1 MNHDKIYPFNC
12 IISTMTKILTLL
24 FAFLTS
30 TITTAQPIS
39 IGERINFDSKI
50 LNQNREFLI
59 YTPPSYNHN
68 NSEKFPVLYLI
79 DADYNFHYLTGL
91 IELLSSVSANIPEM
105 IVVGI
110 SGKGT
115 NTYRKQSK
123 PPFKTKD
130 KGSADVTMKFIN
142 TEVIPF
148 IDSHY
153 KTNSYRILAGHSIG
167 GLFTTYA
174 MLHHNNMFET
184 FIAVSPSLW
193 WEDELVKKNTLNYFK
208 KDKPKINTNY
218 YISLADEKG
227 MGVHDFVEMMQHNAP
242 RTLNMKFKHFPEET
256 HGSVGLP
263 TYRWAL
269 QDLFTDYKPKD
280 GSFKDA
286 KAIEDYYNLVKDKYK
301 TPFHISAGFMR
312 NTAYAHSKD
321 KKTRLSIEQAFEKYF
336 PNQTDEFRNIQ
347 IEGLIGAGKLKQAE
361 KILNRALKS
370 DKNNFETLTNQSRLL
385 QKQKKTG
392 KALKVIN
399 QAIEIAQSKNIRQWL
414 MNELIE
420 QKEGLE

>member
-1 MNHDKIYPFNC
+1 
-12 IISTMTKILTLL
+12 L
-24 FAFLTS
+24 
-30 TITTAQPIS
+30 
-39 IGERINFDSKI
+39 
-50 LNQNREFLI
+50 
-59 YTPPSYNHN
+59 
-68 NSEKFPVLYLI
+68 V

-115 NTYRKQSK
+115 ATYRKQSK

-130 KGSADVTMKFIN
+130 KGSADVTIKFIN

-174 MLHHNNMFET
+174 MLHHNTQFDT

-208 KDKPKINTNY
+208 KDKPEINTNY
-218 YISLADEKG
+218 YLSLADEKG
-227 MGVHDFVEMMQHNAP
+227 MGVHGFVEMMQYNAP
-242 RTLNMKFKHFPEET
+242 RTLKMKFKHFPEET

-263 TYRWAL
+263 SYRWAL
-269 QDLFTDYKPKD
+269 QDLFADYKPK
-280 GSFKDA
+280 GVSFTDA
-286 KAIEDYYNLVKDKYK
+286 KAVEDYYNLMKTKYK

-321 KKTRLSIEQAFEKYF
+321 KKARLEIEQAFEKYF

-347 IEGLIGAGKLKQAE
+347 IEGLIGAGKLIQAKE
-361 KILNRALKS
+361 ILNRALKS
-370 DKNNFETLTNQSRLL
+370 DQNNFETLTNQSRLL
-385 QKQKKTG
+385 QKQKKQD
-392 KALKVIN
+392 KALKAIKK
-399 QAIEIAQSKNIRQWL
+399 AIEIAQSKNIRQWL
-414 MNELIE
+414 MNELVE

>member
-1 MNHDKIYPFNC
+1 MAKFTTLIYTF
-12 IISTMTKILTLL
+12 L
-24 FAFLTS
+24 F
-30 TITTAQPIS
+30 ITCSFAQLIS
-39 IGERINFDSKI
+39 IGEQINFDSRI
-50 LNQNREFLI
+50 LQQNRELLI

-68 NSEKFPVLYLI
+68 KTEAFPVLYLV

-130 KGSADVTMKFIN
+130 KGTANVTMEFIN
-142 TEVIPF
+142 KEVLAF

-174 MLHHNNMFET
+174 MLHANKEFDT

-193 WEDELVKKNTLNYFK
+193 WEDELVKKNTLKYFK
-208 KDKPKINTNY
+208 NNKPKINSNY
-218 YISLADEKG
+218 YLSLADEKG
-227 MGVHDFVEMMQHNAP
+227 MGVHGFVEMMQYNKP
-242 RTLNMKFKHFPEET
+242 RSLNMKFKHFPEET
-256 HGSVGLP
+256 HSSVGLP
-263 TYRWAL
+263 SYRWAL
-269 QDLFTDYKPKD
+269 QDLFTDYKPKG

-286 KAIEDYYNLVKDKYK
+286 KAVEDYYTLVKEKYK

-321 KKTRLSIEQAFEKYF
+321 KQKRLEIEQAFSQYF

-361 KILNRALKS
+361 KILNRALES
-370 DKNNFETLTNQSRLL
+370 DPNNFETLTNQSRLL
-385 QKQKKTG
+385 QKQKKSNP
-392 KALKVIN
+392 ALKSIN
-399 QAIEIAQSKNIRQWL
+399 KAIEIAKEKNIRQWL
-414 MNELIE
+414 MNELVE
-420 QKEGLE
+420 QKEGLEL

>member
-1 MNHDKIYPFNC
+1 
-12 IISTMTKILTLL
+12 MTKILTFLCTLL
-24 FAFLTS
+24 FITS
-30 TITTAQPIS
+30 GCALPIT

-50 LNQNREFLI
+50 LNQNREFAI

-68 NSEKFPVLYLI
+68 SAETFPVLYLI

-115 NTYRKQSK
+115 STYRKQSK

-142 TEVIPF
+142 TEVIPY

-174 MLHHNNMFET
+174 MLHHNSQFDT

-193 WEDELVKKNTLNYFK
+193 WEDELVKKKTLKYFK
-208 KDKPKINTNY
+208 KEKSQINTNY
-218 YISLADEKG
+218 YISLANEKG
-227 MGVHDFVEMMQHNAP
+227 MGVHGFVEMMQYNAP
-242 RTLNMKFKHFPEET
+242 RTLKMKFKHFPDET

-269 QDLFTDYKPKD
+269 QDLFDDYKPKD
-280 GSFKDA
+280 GSFSDA
-286 KAIEDYYNLVKDKYK
+286 KAVEDYYNLVTAKYK

-321 KKTRLSIEQAFEKYF
+321 KKTRLAIEQAFEKYF
-336 PNQTDEFRNIQ
+336 PNQADEFRNIQ
-347 IEGLIGAGKLKQAE
+347 IEGLISAGKLKQAE
-361 KILNRALKS
+361 KILNRALNN

-385 QKQKKTG
+385 QKQKK
-392 KALKVIN
+392 KDEALNVIN
-399 QAIEIAQSKNIRQWL
+399 KAIKIAKEKNIRQWL
-414 MNELIE
+414 MNELVE